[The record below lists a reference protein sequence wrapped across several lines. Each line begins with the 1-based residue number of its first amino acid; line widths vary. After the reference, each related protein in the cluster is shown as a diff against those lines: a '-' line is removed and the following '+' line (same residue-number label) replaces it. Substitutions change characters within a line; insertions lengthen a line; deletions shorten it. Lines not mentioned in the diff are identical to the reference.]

1 MSRLRDGV
9 RHRIGALLV
18 VACASLAAATALA
31 TGPFPGIGRPA
42 TEREIAAWDID
53 VRPDFLGLPKGAGT
67 VEQGQE
73 IWEAKCASCHG
84 TFGESNQVF
93 TPLIGGTT
101 AADIE
106 TGRVANL
113 RRVDYPQRTTVMK
126 APYVATLFDY
136 IRRAMPWNEPKSL
149 SDDEVYAVLAFML
162 NLAEIVPDDFEL
174 SDANMATVQARMPN
188 RDGVT
193 TAHAMWPGGGLPG
206 SSSAPD
212 VGGTACMSDCAGEVA
227 IASVLPDYA
236 RPAHGNLAAQHRR
249 IGPVRGIVT
258 GDDDPD
264 AIDDPSPPALKRARP
279 GTRRRSRAS
288 RSRKRSARSAPPR
301 RATATRSRSSR
312 RTLRRTVPWCRCR
325 SSAVC
330 RVPRRSCCSWKRTRT
345 CWRASSMSAPTSS
358 RTSRRA
364 SR

>member
-1 MSRLRDGV
+1 MSRPRDGARRRV
-9 RHRIGALLV
+9 VALLV

-84 TFGESNQVF
+84 IFGESNQVF

-106 TGRVANL
+106 SGRVANL
-113 RRVDYPQRTTVMK
+113 RRVDYPQRTTMMK

-174 SDANMATVQARMPN
+174 SDTTIAAVQARMPN

-206 SSSAPD
+206 GRAEPD
-212 VGGTACMSDCAGEVA
+212 VVGTACMTGCAGEVA
-227 IASVLPDYA
+227 IASVLPEYA
-236 RPAHGNLAAQHRR
+236 RPAHGNLASQHRR

-264 AIDDPSPPALKRARP
+264 AIDDPAPPALKRARDAGCMACHGIANKVVGP
-279 GTRRRSRAS
+279 SYADVARRYRGAADAVDQLVGRIRNGAEGVWGNLAMPAQEDVSDAD
-288 RSRKRSARSAPPR
+288 AREIVAWILAGAPER
-301 RATATRSRSSR
+301 
-312 RTLRRTVPWCRCR
+312 
-325 SSAVC
+325 
-330 RVPRRSCCSWKRTRT
+330 
-345 CWRASSMSAPTSS
+345 
-358 RTSRRA
+358 
-364 SR
+364 

>member
-1 MSRLRDGV
+1 M
-9 RHRIGALLV
+9 RHRIAALLV
-18 VACASLAAATALA
+18 AACASLAAATALA

-84 TFGESNQVF
+84 IFGESNQVF

-106 TGRVANL
+106 SGRVANL
-113 RRVDYPQRTTVMK
+113 RRVDYPQRTTMMK

-149 SDDEVYAVLAFML
+149 GDDEVYAVLAFML

-174 SDANMATVQARMPN
+174 SDANIATVQARMPN

-193 TAHAMWPGGGLPG
+193 TAHAMWPGRGLPG
-206 SSSAPD
+206 GRSEPD
-212 VGGTACMSDCAGEVA
+212 VTGTACMSDCVSEVV
-227 IASVLPDYA
+227 IASVLPDHA

-258 GDDDPD
+258 GDGDPD
-264 AIDDPSPPALKRARP
+264 AVDDPAPPALKRARDAGCMACHGIANKVVGP
-279 GTRRRSRAS
+279 SYADVARRYRGAADAVDQLVGRIRNGAEGVWGSLAMPAQEDVS
-288 RSRKRSARSAPPR
+288 DADAREIVAWILAGAPER
-301 RATATRSRSSR
+301 
-312 RTLRRTVPWCRCR
+312 
-325 SSAVC
+325 
-330 RVPRRSCCSWKRTRT
+330 
-345 CWRASSMSAPTSS
+345 
-358 RTSRRA
+358 
-364 SR
+364 